1 MTETHCEEYITA
13 LNNIIDACD
22 EATTNKNDLETLI
35 NILITKDTQINTD
48 ILTMPL
54 ISSMV
59 HMDKYTFVQNNRF
72 SKIDLQ
78 RALYKLV
85 DVRNADLLNQA
96 VNQTTTQE
104 EQDAYALETLNIK
117 NYVDTV
123 INSCT
128 CMSGRKYV
136 INKCSN

>member
-1 MTETHCEEYITA
+1 MTE
-13 LNNIIDACD
+13 NNCDTYLSTLGDIINACND
-22 EATTNKNDLETLI
+22 ATTTKTDLETLI
-35 NILITKDTQINTD
+35 ITLTTNDSSIETD
-48 ILTMPL
+48 ILTMNIPTTMIHL
-54 ISSMV
+54 
-59 HMDKYTFVQNNRF
+59 DKYITVQNIRF

-117 NYVDTV
+117 NYVDSIV
-123 INSCT
+123 DSCT
-128 CMSGRKYV
+128 CMSSRKYV

>member
-1 MTETHCEEYITA
+1 MTE
-13 LNNIIDACD
+13 LNCDAYLSILGDIFDACD
-22 EATTNKNDLETLI
+22 NVETTKTDLETLI
-35 NILITKDTQINTD
+35 NTLQSNDTQINTD
-48 ILTMPL
+48 LLTM
-54 ISSMV
+54 SMPTTMT
-59 HMDKYTFVQNNRF
+59 HLDKYITVQNIRF